1 MTRIHESA
9 YRTMVLTAGL
19 VALASCG
26 GDSSTAPEPPRA
38 TAISIS
44 PPSATLEFIGAT
56 EAFTAAIT
64 DQNGAAF
71 AGAVAWSSNQP
82 EVFTVNG
89 TGVVTAVSNG
99 SGTVRASLGS
109 LSATA
114 TVTVAQVVSGI
125 EVVSGDGQSGL
136 TGDALPEPVVVRVLD
151 SGGAPV
157 AETTVTFEP
166 GEDHGTA
173 SSATAVSDLD
183 GQAQA
188 TWTLGEFIGTQT
200 LTASVAGGPSTT
212 VMATAVGPRVT
223 LDSGAGSAPEGS
235 VVTLG
240 LTVDP
245 MPESAISVHYT
256 LGADGDPVTA
266 DADGSDYTDG
276 GGGAVEIAAGAGTAV
291 IEIAIDDDDEIE
303 SSREVFTLTLDT
315 PGGDAGYGLGVVATA
330 AVTIEEGVCDRTS
343 QVRDETMR
351 LAGVADCTEI
361 EDRHLAGIDG
371 ELDLDPEWE
380 RDPESPERAAITAVR
395 EGDFSGLSRLR
406 GLLLS
411 SNQLTELPPGVFLRP
426 FQPGKPVLA

>member
-56 EAFTAAIT
+56 ETFTAAIT

-71 AGAVAWSSNQP
+71 AGAVAWSSKQP

-99 SGTVRASLGS
+99 SGRVRASLGS

-114 TVTVAQVVSGI
+114 TVTVAQVVSVI

-136 TGDALPEPVVVRVLD
+136 TGDALPEPVVVRVVD

-166 GEDHGTA
+166 GEGHGTA
-173 SSATAVSDLD
+173 SPATAVSDAD
-183 GQAQA
+183 GEAQA

-212 VMATAVGPRVT
+212 LTATAVGPRVT
-223 LDSGAGSAPEGS
+223 LLSVPAAYLTQATQGLSGGVPLIAGRRALLRAFATVDEYTGPGIVSGTATFFLDGVEVYETTLSEPTAWGSGLDIPLAGDTIMCFTRRIPEGYPC
-235 VVTLG
+235 G
-240 LTVDP
+240 
-245 MPESAISVHYT
+245 PE
-256 LGADGDPVTA
+256 DGDEAAFHA
-266 DADGSDYTDG
+266 DIS
-276 GGGAVEIAAGAGTAV
+276 
-291 IEIAIDDDDEIE
+291 
-303 SSREVFTLTLDT
+303 
-315 PGGDAGYGLGVVATA
+315 
-330 AVTIEEGVCDRTS
+330 
-343 QVRDETMR
+343 
-351 LAGVADCTEI
+351 
-361 EDRHLAGIDG
+361 
-371 ELDLDPEWE
+371 
-380 RDPESPERAAITAVR
+380 
-395 EGDFSGLSRLR
+395 
-406 GLLLS
+406 
-411 SNQLTELPPGVFLRP
+411 
-426 FQPGKPVLA
+426 